1 MITTTEINIL
11 SEPNMKITEQEAAQ
25 LLSKIESL
33 KSENEELKAQCE
45 KTLDLYNEV
54 VAQICAD
61 GCAE

>member
-1 MITTTEINIL
+1 
-11 SEPNMKITEQEAAQ
+11 MKITEQEAAQ

-33 KSENEELKAQCE
+33 KSENEELKAKGEMLTTQCE

-54 VAQICAD
+54 VSQICAD